1 MRLATRRLD
10 FHGQGVK
17 RPPVKSR
24 FIPVALL
31 AGALSLGAIVYAQI
45 DGGDRGVAPLD
56 SSGSFEVTGIDVDV
70 AAKSASAARLGGWR
84 LAQRK
89 GWKMLWAK
97 MHGGSGGAPGLSDS
111 ALDSIVAGIVVD
123 EEQIGPNRYVAKLGV
138 LFDRARAGQI
148 LGVSGNVSRSA
159 PLLVIPVQWSGG
171 TAQAFE
177 SKTEWQKAWARFRA
191 GSSPIDYVRPTGTGP
206 DPLLLNYGQTMR
218 PGRLWWR
225 SLLDQYGAA
234 DVLVPQARLERM
246 WPGGPVI
253 GHFTARFGPD
263 NREIASFALRV
274 NSSDAIPAM
283 FDEAVKRMDAAF
295 AGALAVGMLRPDP
308 SLVFE
313 QPIDPAELLSN
324 MSDALPVEGGSDAIE
339 NGSAPITATTETST
353 FTVQFDTPDVGSV
366 TSTESAV
373 RGVPGVRS
381 IDTSSLA
388 LGGISVMKV
397 IFDGDIGTL
406 RLALSAR
413 GFRVEEGGGTLRI
426 RRSGSSV
433 PAPRPAPTPV
443 VPATEP

>member
-17 RPPVKSR
+17 RPPVKLR
-24 FIPVALL
+24 FIPVALFL
-31 AGALSLGAIVYAQI
+31 AALGLGAVVYAQI

-70 AAKSASAARLGGWR
+70 AAKSAESARLGGWR

-97 MHGGSGGAPGLSDS
+97 MHGGNSGAPGLSDS
-111 ALDSIVAGIVVD
+111 ALDSIVAGIVVED
-123 EEQIGPNRYVAKLGV
+123 EQIGPNRYVAKLGV

-148 LGVSGNVSRSA
+148 LGVSGSVSRSA

-171 TAQAFE
+171 AAQTFE

-218 PGRLWWR
+218 PGRVWWR

-246 WPGGPVI
+246 WPGGPVV

-274 NSSDAIPAM
+274 NTSDAIPAM
-283 FDEAVKRMDAAF
+283 FDEAVRRMDAAY

-313 QPIDPAELLSN
+313 TPIDPSELLSN
-324 MSDALPVEGGSDAIE
+324 SSEALPVEGGMDLIE
-339 NGSAPITATTETST
+339 NGNAPISTTQTATY
-353 FTVQFDTPDVGSV
+353 TVQFDTPDVGSV
-366 TSTESAV
+366 TATESSV
-373 RGVPGVRS
+373 RGLPGVKS
-381 IDTSSLA
+381 INTSSLA

-397 IFDGDIGTL
+397 TFDGDIGAL
-406 RLALSAR
+406 RLALTAR

-426 RRSGSSV
+426 RRSSSSSTQ
-433 PAPRPAPTPV
+433 PKPPTTPP
-443 VPATEP
+443 VPATTP